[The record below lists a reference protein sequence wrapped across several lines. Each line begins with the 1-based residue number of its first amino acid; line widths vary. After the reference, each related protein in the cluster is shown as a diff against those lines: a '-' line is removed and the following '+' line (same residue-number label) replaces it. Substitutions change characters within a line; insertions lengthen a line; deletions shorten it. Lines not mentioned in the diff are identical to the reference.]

1 MAGLISD
8 QLITSLRAT
17 AYKQLVT
24 PVKVHR
30 MVKVEGVYGTSEQDT
45 VVLETMC
52 WYKPAF
58 KGDLVMQPGGLVANP
73 SNAEFRFRWDTDI
86 RVGDKLE
93 VAGID
98 HNVVQDTNAGA
109 TISLYLKA
117 WTNVTE

>member
-8 QLITSLRAT
+8 QLIASLRTT

-30 MVKVEGVYGTSEQDT
+30 MVKVEGIYGTAEQDT

-52 WYKPAF
+52 WYKPIF
-58 KGDLVMQPGGLVANP
+58 KGDLVVQTSGLVANP
-73 SNAEFRFRWDTDI
+73 SNAEFRFRWETDI
-86 RVGDKLE
+86 QVGDKLE
-93 VAGID
+93 VAGIAN
-98 HNVVQDTNAGA
+98 NVVQDTNEGA

>member
-8 QLITSLRAT
+8 QLIASLRTT

-30 MVKVEGVYGTSEQDT
+30 MVKAEGIYGTSQQDT
-45 VVLETMC
+45 VVFETFC
-52 WYKPAF
+52 WYKPVF
-58 KGDLVMQPGGLVANP
+58 KGDLVLQPGSRVANP
-73 SNAEFRFRWDTDI
+73 SNAEFRFRWETDI
-86 RVGDKLE
+86 QIGDKLE
-93 VAGID
+93 VAGIP